1 MLNFAEQTGSG
12 AVMFVWSY
20 LKKGR
25 EILAIKIA
33 FAFTHLVE
41 GTKKYLHKN
50 KEERMGRLS
59 RYRKVK
65 SGADAPRGRNRSGR
79 KSKKTN
85 CEFDSAPDDA
95 ADDFYIDGEGN
106 IVMRVA
112 ADAAAAAKKKK
123 KKKKNNN
130 NNNNNSSSSSSS
142 EGLAKKREAVTGTGG
157 GDNVSN
163 GNNNNNNNDNI
174 NKSNNS
180 ESESESGCDA
190 FDEAANSYGAE
201 KLSTLSDAVLKS
213 SLVPSSSQGRKGSRG
228 GARMAGSDNNVDGL
242 TVGSSSSSSSK
253 LFEAKQE
260 GESMRAFNRRIR
272 EETRKV
278 LVKDMAKPVMNPRKK
293 DYLSGKKR
301 RRSRKGGG
309 KGGDGGVY
317 EYDGGNGIGGDGDDG
332 GDGDRRTF
340 GVDKVRFGEQA
351 ERPPQFDV
359 VPKLRKK
366 NQHVLYQQQEQA
378 TQKNRRAGGEIAG
391 AGQKAKDRNAH
402 TTQREGKEKNEEIEK
417 MRNDVIRQYKLL
429 KAKKRSIAGG
439 GSGIL

>member
-1 MLNFAEQTGSG
+1 M
-12 AVMFVWSY
+12 
-20 LKKGR
+20 
-25 EILAIKIA
+25 
-33 FAFTHLVE
+33 
-41 GTKKYLHKN
+41 
-50 KEERMGRLS
+50 
-59 RYRKVK
+59 
-65 SGADAPRGRNRSGR
+65 
-79 KSKKTN
+79 
-85 CEFDSAPDDA
+85 
-95 ADDFYIDGEGN
+95 
-106 IVMRVA
+106 
-112 ADAAAAAKKKK
+112 
-123 KKKKNNN
+123 
-130 NNNNNSSSSSSS
+130 
-142 EGLAKKREAVTGTGG
+142 AKKREAVTGTGG

-163 GNNNNNNNDNI
+163 GNNNNNNNNDNI
-174 NKSNNS
+174 NKSNNSES

-402 TTQREGKEKNEEIEK
+402 TQREGKEKNEEIEK